1 MEGHLFD
8 DVAGPGLRGTHVKYS
23 KSQWE
28 GHESKAKKMQGATK
42 QKKILLIHA
51 LMPCKMGI

>member
-8 DVAGPGLRGTHVKYS
+8 DVAGPELRGTHVQYR

-28 GHESKAKKMQGATK
+28 GHEPKVET
-42 QKKILLIHA
+42 
-51 LMPCKMGI
+51 CKVEQSRRRFC